1 MLDAAHFSFNLEFQ
15 PHGYNNTINIVVT
28 YYGVM
33 SNFNKEYHEK
43 MHKSDYFDKVAGQ
56 CGYLNKIILEAENS
70 LDLDQSVNL
79 YSAAR
84 SKTNDLTKS
93 LHQFLSE
100 VKPDEKLK
108 AA

>member
-1 MLDAAHFSFNLEFQ
+1 MLDAAPLSFNLEFQ

-43 MHKSDYFDKVAGQ
+43 MHKSDYFDKVVGQ
-56 CGYLNKIILEAENS
+56 CGYLNKIILEAETS
-70 LDLDQSVNL
+70 QDLEQTVNL
-79 YSAAR
+79 YRTAR
-84 SKTNDLTKS
+84 SETNDLTKS
-93 LHQFLSE
+93 LRLFLSE
-100 VKPDEKLK
+100 VGLDDKLK

>member
-1 MLDAAHFSFNLEFQ
+1 
-15 PHGYNNTINIVVT
+15 
-28 YYGVM
+28 
-33 SNFNKEYHEK
+33 
-43 MHKSDYFDKVAGQ
+43 MHKSDYFNTVVEQ
-56 CGYLNKIILEAENS
+56 CRYLNKIILEAENS

-93 LHQFLSE
+93 LRQFLSE
-100 VKPDEKLK
+100 GKPDEKLK

>member
-1 MLDAAHFSFNLEFQ
+1 
-15 PHGYNNTINIVVT
+15 
-28 YYGVM
+28 
-33 SNFNKEYHEK
+33 
-43 MHKSDYFDKVAGQ
+43 MHKSDYFNTVVEQ
-56 CGYLNKIILEAENS
+56 CRYLNKIILEAENS

>member
-1 MLDAAHFSFNLEFQ
+1 
-15 PHGYNNTINIVVT
+15 
-28 YYGVM
+28 
-33 SNFNKEYHEK
+33 
-43 MHKSDYFDKVAGQ
+43 MHKSDYFNTVVEQ
-56 CGYLNKIILEAENS
+56 CRYLNKIIIEAENS

-93 LHQFLSE
+93 LRLFLSE
-100 VKPDEKLK
+100 VKPDEELK

>member
-1 MLDAAHFSFNLEFQ
+1 
-15 PHGYNNTINIVVT
+15 
-28 YYGVM
+28 
-33 SNFNKEYHEK
+33 
-43 MHKSDYFDKVAGQ
+43 MHKSDYFNTVVEQ
-56 CGYLNKIILEAENS
+56 CRYLNKIILEAENS

-79 YSAAR
+79 YSTAR

-93 LHQFLSE
+93 LRRFLSE

>member
-1 MLDAAHFSFNLEFQ
+1 
-15 PHGYNNTINIVVT
+15 
-28 YYGVM
+28 
-33 SNFNKEYHEK
+33 
-43 MHKSDYFDKVAGQ
+43 MHKSDYFNTVVEQ
-56 CGYLNKIILEAENS
+56 CRYLNKIILEAENS

-93 LHQFLSE
+93 LQQFLSE